1 MERIENKYQN
11 DLSKHN
17 HIKNCIQ
24 EKKNTRLNCILLSIN
39 AFKIWD
45 KEIRKK
51 KYGKNTI

>member
-24 EKKNTRLNCILLSIN
+24 EKKKYKTQLHSVINKCIQN
-39 AFKIWD
+39 M
-45 KEIRKK
+45 R
-51 KYGKNTI
+51 